1 MADDIVERLRA
12 KDVLTSIITSCFA
25 VPGRHPGELADLME
39 EAADEIERLRL
50 ELDMTQATIRV
61 PSQKDDVR
69 TIERLREEL
78 VSALDKAARLRK
90 ALKPFAELIHK
101 PVNIYEHNGVQLALI
116 KYDGLSRLCRAAK
129 AALGERDDD

>member
-1 MADDIVERLRA
+1 VDDIVKRLREVENYPD
-12 KDVLTSIITSCFA
+12 KVVRQRIL
-25 VPGRHPGELADLME
+25 

-78 VSALDKAARLRK
+78 VSALDEAARLRK
-90 ALKPFAELIHK
+90 ALLGWQEWWEAPWEAKRPDVAELR
-101 PVNIYEHNGVQLALI
+101 Y
-116 KYDGLSRLCRAAK
+116 RAAK
-129 AALGERDDD
+129 AALEGK